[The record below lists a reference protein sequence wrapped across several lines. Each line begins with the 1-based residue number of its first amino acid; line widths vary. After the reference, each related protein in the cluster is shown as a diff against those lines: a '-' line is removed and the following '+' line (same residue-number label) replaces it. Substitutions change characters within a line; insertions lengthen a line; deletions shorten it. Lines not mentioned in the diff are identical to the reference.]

1 MAKTYLLVRLVDL
14 IKSSQQV
21 PEWSELSSDFRNKIA
36 EIFGSE
42 ESACESYNFLI
53 RTESFPLF
61 SLEKFFAVIQDKKG
75 WHTARKSYKELYKL
89 FLEEKNSFDK
99 KLYIESQNHNQKL
112 TELKQHIKTQYD
124 YTASTEDLR
133 KIVAICSL
141 QDKYSKAAS
150 VLMRKFLD
158 IDRISSQE
166 VKQLGD
172 MAKKSIVGSSAE
184 HHLERLANA
193 VEYSDLEVVITAGRS
208 DIIKYI
214 ALKDIAHLL
223 PGNINFYGAWGA
235 PALSDNMV
243 SYLQENPLEPGS
255 RLICINNGH
264 VKLPIT
270 DMIENPEGSNEVI
283 ECRNV
288 FGEAIIDMAERLSQL
303 DADSDELLS
312 NHKSENFFI
321 HRLNSKDLQ
330 TTQATYNNE
339 STPPSINQEAE
350 NNELNPP
357 KIQGVNYTPSSTSH
371 AKTYL
376 FVNSFNLLRGQVY
389 PEWSQLDPEAKDK
402 WAQYLGSPEEARVFY
417 SKFIRTLPNTSKE
430 GIKNHIFKIL
440 AQSSGGRFKAW
451 DKHHKLAE
459 LFAQE
464 CEKFNEERAQIED
477 HNNAHNYWKMYKK
490 AFCEKYGISSI
501 KEEDVE
507 RAHYLASFLENIH
520 AKGADSIIKNLL
532 GCKQVSE
539 ESYKKLID
547 SYLQASTT
555 SSEDRIITDK
565 IKAMEG
571 ENFEAFICYD
581 PRTSAVPHYNPEA
594 SDSNTLDI
602 EPSTLPYVNQ
612 PNIVKLV
619 VEPWIEA
626 ASPPPGSTILIVHH
640 EGDKYT
646 TNLEELQQQHPDLR
660 IHSLQNVHGSAL
672 AHLAQEASAG
682 GAASN
687 YCQEVDNQLIFID
700 TSGEGEPFN
709 LYETEFIDVG
719 SI

>member
-75 WHTARKSYKELYKL
+75 WNTARKSYEELHRL

-99 KLYIESQNHNQKL
+99 KLYIESQKHNQKL
-112 TELKQHIKTQYD
+112 TELKQYIKKQYD

-141 QDKYSKAAS
+141 QDEYSKTAR
-150 VLMRKFLD
+150 VLMRKFLGV
-158 IDRISSQE
+158 DRISSQE
-166 VKQLGD
+166 VTQLGD

-193 VEYSDLEVVITAGRS
+193 VEDSDLEVVITAGRS

-255 RLICINNGH
+255 RLICVNNGH
-264 VKLPIT
+264 AKLPIA
-270 DMIENPEGSNEVI
+270 DMIKNSEGNNEVI
-283 ECRNV
+283 EYRNV
-288 FGEAIIDMAERLSQL
+288 FGEGILELAKKLSAVDADPDETLTKYNGEDIFIHGL
-303 DADSDELLS
+303 DANLEETQENSDNETNLL
-312 NHKSENFFI
+312 
-321 HRLNSKDLQ
+321 Q
-330 TTQATYNNE
+330 
-339 STPPSINQEAE
+339 PSQEAE
-350 NNELNPP
+350 NGELKPP
-357 KIQGVNYTPSSTSH
+357 QIQGVNYTPSSTSH

-389 PEWSQLDPEAKDK
+389 PEWSQLNPEAKDE

-417 SKFIRTLPNTSKE
+417 SKFIRTLPNTSEE
-430 GIKNHIFKIL
+430 GVKNHIFKIL
-440 AQSSGGRFKAW
+440 AQSPGGRFKAW

-555 SSEDRIITDK
+555 SSEDRIVTDM

-571 ENFEAFICYD
+571 ENFEAFICSD

-594 SDSNTLDI
+594 SDSTLNI
-602 EPSTLPYVNQ
+602 EPSTLPYINQ
-612 PNIVKLV
+612 PNIVEV
-619 VEPWIEA
+619 VVGPWIA
-626 ASPPPGSTILIVHH
+626 AVSPPPGSTILIAHH

-672 AHLAQEASAG
+672 VHLAQEASAG

-700 TSGEGEPFN
+700 TPPGEGEPFN
-709 LYETEFIDVG
+709 LYEPAFNVEDIY
-719 SI
+719 